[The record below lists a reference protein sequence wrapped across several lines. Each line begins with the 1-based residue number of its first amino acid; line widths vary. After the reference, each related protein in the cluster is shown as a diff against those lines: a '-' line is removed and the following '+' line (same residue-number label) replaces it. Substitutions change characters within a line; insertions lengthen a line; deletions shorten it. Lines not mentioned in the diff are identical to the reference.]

1 MEEYNPFLYEA
12 DKAMSQFTPNDILAK
27 EVIKKSGIKTEKN
40 VTPEHLTFAYKAGLW
55 NGLVGTVKSIPELAS
70 LISKGIQL
78 IFDDEFRKEFNE
90 EYKEWKELCDNYN
103 DSDTYV
109 GCAWDILWERI
120 KDAHTTGSSPQIAQQ
135 YGKSTIDVVTIPL
148 TMVKAGKLGKIS
160 KVMDLLDPM
169 NHLTK
174 FIGKGVNIAFNRAGK
189 GFKYIINTAGKNFKR
204 YELRFKIDGNT
215 LYCGIP
221 NGKIS
226 IIDKLK
232 QADIE
237 KLPVDENGIRIADI
251 DGEAIPIGNQ
261 KSIDPI
267 VGKNAEKIFN
277 SAQELAEDII
287 KNRSTIRN
295 VLDSKIGKEY
305 AKKYFE
311 KMVKKGDFETWYN
324 NVFKKYDLGEPLNF
338 EVHHIIPISVL
349 KENKALQELL
359 LWAEKNGKKFD
370 FNGLDNAIPLQ
381 KKRLKYEISG
391 HANHPD
397 YDKAIIDKIK
407 NITNSKI
414 LKNEEKLDAIQNI
427 IDKTKIKLEKE
438 VLLGNKDVNDIINF

>member
-1 MEEYNPFLYEA
+1 MFWL
-12 DKAMSQFTPNDILAK
+12 
-27 EVIKKSGIKTEKN
+27 
-40 VTPEHLTFAYKAGLW
+40 
-55 NGLVGTVKSIPELAS
+55 
-70 LISKGIQL
+70 
-78 IFDDEFRKEFNE
+78 
-90 EYKEWKELCDNYN
+90 
-103 DSDTYV
+103 
-109 GCAWDILWERI
+109 
-120 KDAHTTGSSPQIAQQ
+120 
-135 YGKSTIDVVTIPL
+135 L
-148 TMVKAGKLGKIS
+148 TMVKAGKLGKIN
-160 KVMDLLDPM
+160 KIMDLLDPISNTM
-169 NHLTK
+169 K
-174 FIGKGVNIAFNRAGK
+174 AVGKTVKVTFNTTRRT
-189 GFKYIINTAGKNFKR
+189 FKYVINTAGKNFKR

-237 KLPVDENGIRIADI
+237 KLPVDENGLRIADI

-277 SAQELAEDII
+277 SAQEFAEDII
-287 KNRSTIRN
+287 KNKRNIRN